1 MVVPEGLRAL
11 LQTAWTATAATW
23 MASSVPVPAHAD
35 TGAQVRG
42 TPVNAFNGLTFQY
55 RGNDF

>member
-11 LQTAWTATAATW
+11 LQTAWTATAAAW
-23 MASSVPVPAHAD
+23 MASSVPAHAD